1 MLNFLKQKS
10 GMFMCAGPAVI
21 GFLLGLAIGAVLMI
35 LMAKGVIPGGSF
47 ICPKVAVKP

>member
-21 GFLLGLAIGAVLMI
+21 GFIIGLVIGAVLMI
-35 LMAKGVIPGGSF
+35 LMAKGIIPGGGF
-47 ICPKVAVKP
+47 ICPKLPIK